1 MVAVERVRTHK
12 KSLNRLVELLEER
25 IAGRQPVRLAGL
37 HANAPEDAR
46 QILKQANGQ
55 FNAVEQIFF
64 STQPGGRDS
73 YRTRHSRSGVHGWH
87 VITSLYP

>member
-1 MVAVERVRTHK
+1 MEAVERVCTRK

-55 FNAVEQIFF
+55 FNAVEQIF
-64 STQPGGRDS
+64 SVLSPAVGTHTGPGTVGMA
-73 YRTRHSRSGVHGWH
+73 YMAGM
-87 VITSLYP
+87 